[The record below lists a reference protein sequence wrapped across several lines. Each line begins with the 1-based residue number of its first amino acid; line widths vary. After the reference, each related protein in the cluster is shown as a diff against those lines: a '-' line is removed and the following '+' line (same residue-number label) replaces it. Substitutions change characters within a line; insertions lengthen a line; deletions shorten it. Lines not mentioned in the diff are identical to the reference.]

1 MPSNPSK
8 ARMAKGTA
16 KKDGRTV
23 AKKDGRSGSVS
34 SGSSGGSAK
43 KVARVAPVA
52 PVAQVSQPPQVI
64 SEEAVKLSKFLKR
77 RIAAVGSFVSPRLSD
92 KAIAWA
98 LSVKR
103 VPSCFR
109 RGWS

>member
-43 KVARVAPVA
+43 KVARVA